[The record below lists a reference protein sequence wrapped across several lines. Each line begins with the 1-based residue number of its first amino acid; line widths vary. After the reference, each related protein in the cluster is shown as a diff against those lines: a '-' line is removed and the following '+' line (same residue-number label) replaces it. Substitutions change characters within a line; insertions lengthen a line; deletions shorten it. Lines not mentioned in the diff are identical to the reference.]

1 MSYLKIKLEADRNI
15 AENLDKAIK
24 VVQQDTF
31 DVAHGFSS
39 GAERLSWYGSGFFED
54 YKDVCNQLTQEDYRM
69 VGALRE
75 VYRRN
80 DVVLDMVEIY
90 FRKKLS
96 RINPEGHKK
105 ILDII
110 ISKGVKYSSDKVGKT
125 ALALVLARL
134 VTASHRFSNSHINII
149 NKTSLRIVSVI
160 SFYGK
165 MQIAALK
172 ARKLRFEDPQYYF
185 ELYNENIELLFFLI
199 EPEMTK
205 IIREM
210 RSGSNN
216 EEEII
221 FLMNKI
227 LQK

>member
-1 MSYLKIKLEADRNI
+1 
-15 AENLDKAIK
+15 
-24 VVQQDTF
+24 
-31 DVAHGFSS
+31 
-39 GAERLSWYGSGFFED
+39 
-54 YKDVCNQLTQEDYRM
+54 M

-165 MQIAALK
+165 LQIAALT